1 MEMVRKKLNQAIAA
15 DVNTIGR
22 IAAVPTILQVVART
36 TGMRFVAIARVTD
49 DSWTACAVHDL
60 IDFGMK
66 PHDQLELEATICNE
80 VRQQHQ
86 PVIFG
91 HASADACWSAHPLP
105 KHYGFESYTS
115 IPIFRSDGKL
125 FGTLCALDP
134 EPRNLDDPNILKT
147 LELFAQLIAAHFESE
162 ERLAQS
168 GTDLL
173 AAHDVAKLREQFI
186 AVLGHDLRN
195 PLQAIMMGAEMLRL
209 SNLGASAKRTVAR
222 IDHSCARMAGL
233 ISDVLDFARGR
244 LGGGIPVSLRKDEE
258 LAEQLRDVV
267 NELRMAHP
275 GREVNLKLKI
285 NQPVTCDG
293 RRIAQ
298 LLGNLISNAM
308 QHGAPDRPIEV
319 QARCTSKIFELSV
332 CNAGAPIA
340 AVKRTQLFQ
349 PFTRSNFDE
358 PSPGLGLG
366 LYIGAEIAKA
376 HRGTLEL
383 QCSDETSTCFRLTIP
398 IRQAAR

>member
-1 MEMVRKKLNQAIAA
+1 MALTPSIAA
-15 DVNTIGR
+15 DVETIGR

-36 TGMRFVAIARVTD
+36 TGMRFTAIARVTD

-60 IDFGMK
+60 LDFGLK
-66 PHDQLELEATICNE
+66 PHDTLALDATICNE
-80 VRQQHQ
+80 VRQHHQ

-91 HASADACWSAHPLP
+91 HASADAGWSSHPLP

-115 IPIFRSDGKL
+115 IPIFRSDGTF

-134 EPRNLDDPNILKT
+134 EPRNLDDPNLLKT

-168 GTDLL
+168 GSELL
-173 AAHDVAKLREQFI
+173 AARDVARLREQFI

-195 PLQAIMMGAEMLRL
+195 PLQAIMMSAEMLRL
-209 SNLGASAKRTVAR
+209 GELNDSAKRTVAR
-222 IDHSCARMAGL
+222 IDHSCARMADL

-244 LGGGIPVSLRKDEE
+244 LGGGIPIALRKDADLSNE
-258 LAEQLRDVV
+258 LQGVV
-267 NELRMAHP
+267 NELRSAHP
-275 GREVNLKLKI
+275 DREVTLELHI
-285 NQPVTCDG
+285 DHAVTCDG

-298 LLGNLISNAM
+298 LLGNLISNAI
-308 QHGAPDRPIEV
+308 QHGATDQPIRV
-319 QARCTSKIFELSV
+319 KARSTTRHFELTV
-332 CNAGAPIA
+332 CNAGEPIPEA
-340 AVKRTQLFQ
+340 KRAQLFQ

-366 LYIGAEIAKA
+366 LYIASEIAKA

-383 QCSDETSTCFRLTIP
+383 QRSDDAATCFRLKMSAG
-398 IRQAAR
+398 QAARTG